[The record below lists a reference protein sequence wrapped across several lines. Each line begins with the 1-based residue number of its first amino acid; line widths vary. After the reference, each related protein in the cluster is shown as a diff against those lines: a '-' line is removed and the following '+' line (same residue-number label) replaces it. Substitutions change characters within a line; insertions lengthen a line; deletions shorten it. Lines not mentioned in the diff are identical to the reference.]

1 MQVKE
6 LMSETVICVTPGTS
20 LQDTARLMKE
30 RDIGAL
36 PVVASEDNRQLIG
49 MITDRDIT
57 CRTLADGRNPME
69 LMVEDAMSGGPIFSV
84 HAETDE
90 RDLCQ
95 LMETHQV
102 RRMPVVDERGNCC
115 GIVSQADLARNA
127 PEHDTAEVLQ
137 RISQP
142 IAR

>member
-1 MQVKE
+1 MQVEE
-6 LMSETVICVTPGTS
+6 LMSETVICGTPGTS
-20 LQDTARLMKE
+20 LQEAARLMKD

-36 PVVASEDNRQLIG
+36 PVVASNDNRQLVG
-49 MITDRDIT
+49 MITDRGIT
-57 CRTLADGRNPME
+57 CRTLAEGRNPME
-69 LMVEDAMSGGPIFSV
+69 LIVEDVMSGGPIFSV
-84 HAETDE
+84 HGDTDE

-95 LMETHQV
+95 LMEIHQV
-102 RRMPVVDERGNCC
+102 RRMPVVDEGGNCC

-142 IAR
+142 AAA